1 MNVKLLLRL
10 EQICSGL
17 QSEGWI
23 FIGRSMTYPDGT
35 FYVKYRHPNGAR
47 MSVDCFAND
56 ILLFRN
62 KKLVKREHVG

>member
-23 FIGRSMTYPDGT
+23 YIGRTTTFPDGT
-35 FYVKYRHPNGAR
+35 FTVKYRHPNGAR
-47 MSVDCFAND
+47 MSIDCYARD
-56 ILLFRN
+56 ICLFRN
-62 KKLVKREHVG
+62 KRLIKRVHVG